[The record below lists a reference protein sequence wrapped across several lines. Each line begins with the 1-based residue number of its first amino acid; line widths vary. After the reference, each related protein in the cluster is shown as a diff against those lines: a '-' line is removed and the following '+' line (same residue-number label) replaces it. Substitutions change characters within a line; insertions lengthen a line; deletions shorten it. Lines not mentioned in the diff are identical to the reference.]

1 MLEDFWFP
9 RRGGNKGTEIDTLP
23 SGNAQGVLE
32 EVEFFKVRLYMALS
46 VPYSRTDPEAMF
58 TLGPRMTEITRDEV
72 TFAKFIDR
80 VRLRFNQLFLKTLE
94 KQLILKQIIMPQEWQ
109 PIAYRIKF
117 KYAKDNLFS
126 EIKEREIINDRM
138 NTLTLMAPFV
148 GRYYSNEWVRKNVL
162 NQTDEDIE
170 EMDAQIAEEMQN
182 PLYQMPLM
190 GGMPGMEGGGGMPGM
205 GGPPQPGAAQP
216 QPAPQQQNNIN
227 KSKKPAK
234 K

>member
-1 MLEDFWFP
+1 
-9 RRGGNKGTEIDTLP
+9 
-23 SGNAQGVLE
+23 
-32 EVEFFKVRLYMALS
+32 
-46 VPYSRTDPEAMF
+46 
-58 TLGPRMTEITRDEV
+58 
-72 TFAKFIDR
+72 
-80 VRLRFNQLFLKTLE
+80 
-94 KQLILKQIIMPQEWQ
+94 MPQEWQ

-205 GGPPQPGAAQP
+205 GGPPQQPGATQP
-216 QPAPQQQNNIN
+216 QPAQQQQNNIN